1 MQTRSDDP
9 GSGLKVPLSDFYFTL
24 LTPDRPILLSSVCST
39 LVGVSSRILDYTWQQ
54 GELDT
59 LWSPLHSVSSLHQLG
74 RSMSRSVV
82 GP

>member
-1 MQTRSDDP
+1 M
-9 GSGLKVPLSDFYFTL
+9 L
-24 LTPDRPILLSSVCST
+24 LIPDHPILLSSVCST
-39 LVGVSSRILDYTWQQ
+39 LIGMSSRMLDYTMLQ
-54 GELDT
+54 GELDA

>member
-1 MQTRSDDP
+1 M
-9 GSGLKVPLSDFYFTL
+9 
-24 LTPDRPILLSSVCST
+24 
-39 LVGVSSRILDYTWQQ
+39 SSRILDYTALQ
-54 GELDT
+54 GELDA